1 MKIVLTSFLG
11 CCFLF
16 VASMVVAQQPP
27 EAGTIM
33 REIEKPESE
42 QKWYEEEVSYEPE
55 KAKKVKK
62 MDKTIFVKGFKFTST
77 RVLPKEKLKNLL
89 KSYVGRNVNLAELD
103 IATSIIV
110 EYYTKKG
117 YVVKVIIPPQEIKE
131 GIIEIKI
138 IVGHYEGCKV
148 GGKKTRFK
156 KSIATRVIN
165 NTQKGSTALN
175 IDKLESGLLI
185 LNDMPGVQATSFLRP
200 GNKEGGVMVDLDVK
214 DTSLLKG
221 NVDYDNYGIYSVGAH
236 RGIIGLNLDDPLS
249 ISDQLSGNF
258 IYSGLLNYESL
269 AYSLPVGDSGMRL
282 GLSSSILYYRL
293 GEEWNA
299 LNGKGNAFTMGS
311 HFSYPL
317 IRSRIKNIQLLASC
331 YHKKFVNYSL
341 GTTTSD
347 KVLNVGHVSF
357 AASAYDQFL
366 GGGYTMWWLSG
377 ALGKLDLK
385 GNQSNYTIDQAGPK
399 TNGTYSKLVFLISRV
414 QRITDK
420 TSLELKIRGQYAFHN
435 LDSSEQFDLGGPDAV
450 RGYGS
455 SDANGDHGAI
465 ATMGLSRELGYG
477 FKIAGFYDFGY
488 IVQHYKAYAGWQA
501 AGSLGNTYALGSVG
515 GGIEWKP
522 TNKFLN
528 KVSIIAATKH
538 SPFIKNELK
547 QSDVNE
553 KNFRIWFQVN
563 AVF

>member
-1 MKIVLTSFLG
+1 MKTILISFLG
-11 CCFLF
+11 CYFLL

-33 REIEKPESE
+33 REIEKPEFE
-42 QKWYEEEVSYEPE
+42 QKWYGEEISYEPE
-55 KAKKVKK
+55 KAKEVKK
-62 MDKTIFVKGFKFTST
+62 MDKTIFVKGFKLTST

-89 KSYVGRNVNLAELD
+89 KSYVGRNVDLAELD
-103 IATSIIV
+103 IATSIIAK
-110 EYYTKKG
+110 YYTKKG
-117 YVVKVIIPPQEIKE
+117 YIVKVIIPPQESKD

-138 IVGHYEGCKV
+138 IVGRYEGCKID
-148 GGKKTRFK
+148 GKKTRFK

-165 NTQKGSTALN
+165 NTQKGSMALN

-185 LNDMPGVQATSFLRP
+185 LNDIPGVQATSFLRP
-200 GNKEGGVMVDLDVK
+200 GDKEGGVMVDLDVK

-221 NVDYDNYGIYSVGAH
+221 SVGYDNHGISSVGVH

-249 ISDQLSGNF
+249 IGDQLSGNF

-269 AYSLPVGDSGMRL
+269 AYSLPIGSSGMRL
-282 GLSSSILYYRL
+282 GLSSSILHYRL
-293 GEEWNA
+293 AEEWNA
-299 LNGKGNAFTMGS
+299 FNGNAFTMGS
-311 HFSYPL
+311 HLSYPL
-317 IRSRIKNIQLLASC
+317 IRSRNKNMLLLASC
-331 YHKKFVNYSL
+331 YHKKFINYSL
-341 GTTTSD
+341 GTTTSNR
-347 KVLNVGHVSF
+347 VLNVGHISF

-366 GGGYTMWWLSG
+366 GGGYTMGWLG
-377 ALGKLDLK
+377 GTIGGLDLK
-385 GNQSNYTIDQAGPK
+385 SNQSNYTMDQAGPK

-435 LDSSEQFDLGGPDAV
+435 LDFSEQFDLGGPDAV
-450 RGYGS
+450 RGYGPG
-455 SDANGDHGAI
+455 DANGDHGAI
-465 ATMGLSRELGYG
+465 ATMELSRELRYG

-488 IVQHYKAYAGWQA
+488 IVQHYKTYAGWQA
-501 AGSLGNTYALGSVG
+501 EGSLGNTYALGSVG

-528 KVSIIAATKH
+528 KVSIIATTKH
-538 SPFIKNELK
+538 NPFIKNELK
-547 QSDVNE
+547 QYDVNG
-553 KNFRIWFQVN
+553 KNFRIWFQAN